1 MPATLRSRSLL
12 ASVVLAS
19 LHGVSPALAQT
30 PPAAKP
36 TEPAATAQTAESIV
50 VQGQFLGAG
59 AQSAMKLD
67 IPVRDTPFTVESY
80 TGSFMKAIET
90 ATVADLYNYMNGVKK
105 SGNTGYDLSMRG
117 FKTSGTDK
125 NAIMVDG
132 LPGLT
137 GRFGSP
143 STIGVDHIE
152 VVKGPMSL
160 LYGQIQPGGFVN
172 IITKKPMATQLAT
185 IDIKGSTYTGHG
197 VNFGDRNGLN
207 LAGDITGPINTD
219 SSLMYRLVGEGTD
232 RKGFR
237 YRTYE
242 RGDYIAPSITWN
254 LSDVTFLT
262 AQVEHRD
269 VKTSFDIGLAAFNR
283 DIRNV
288 AGITTRYQ
296 EPDDF
301 RKEKG
306 NTLSVSF
313 VHGINDDWN
322 WNNGLRLVKN
332 NSSQEEFSTIGFRN
346 ATTATR
352 RARILDIERTY
363 KFFDTNLVG
372 GFDTGGVKHKLIV
385 GANGGQDTDDENRK
399 KFFNSG
405 PCPGPTCLDIDL
417 YNPVYGRVP
426 DIHSLP
432 DFLPGQA
439 NLLTDQYFDAKA
451 YGLYASDL
459 IALADQWKL
468 ALGVRK
474 AHERQV
480 IYDKRI
486 VATPTTIKTTSKNA
500 LPTAGL
506 LFQPDKHWS
515 LYASYASSYVPA
527 PANSQD
533 VDGNNAFLPTEG
545 RLYET
550 GAKVERLLDGKLNA
564 TVSVYKIDRKNA
576 LQDFAC
582 TRGTCQSQVG
592 AEQSK
597 GVEFEGVLR
606 PLKPWQIVLNYAYTN
621 ATIKSA
627 FDPIQVGA
635 RLTNV
640 AKNSA
645 NLWSRYDIPGGA
657 LKGLGVGLG
666 VIYTGERTGT
676 LPTTAGTATS
686 TTGPTVLILP
696 AYTVVDLAFYYVW
709 DRYALNL
716 KMGNLFDKTYYE
728 SAGQTGTVQVA
739 PGAPR
744 SVTLSVRVNF

>member
-1 MPATLRSRSLL
+1 MRVTVKGNKTLVAT
-12 ASVVLAS
+12 VILAS
-19 LHGVSPALAQT
+19 LQAAAPALAQT
-30 PPAAKP
+30 PAAAK
-36 TEPAATAQTAESIV
+36 AAAPETTESIV

-172 IITKKPMATQLAT
+172 IITKKPMATQFAT
-185 IDIKGSTYTGHG
+185 IDIKGATYAGHG
-197 VNFGDRNGLN
+197 IGFGDRNGLN
-207 LAGDITGPINTD
+207 LAADVTGPLDTD
-219 SSLMYRLVGEGTD
+219 GSLLYRVVGEATD
-232 RKGFR
+232 RDGFR
-237 YRTYE
+237 YKTYE
-242 RGDYIAPSITWN
+242 RGTYFAPGATWN
-254 LSDVTFLT
+254 VTDTTYLT
-262 AQVEHRD
+262 VQAEHRE

-283 DIRNV
+283 DIGRV
-288 AGITTRYQ
+288 ADITTRYQ

-301 RKEKG
+301 RKERG
-306 NTLSVSF
+306 DTVSVAF
-313 VHGINDDWN
+313 VHLINNDWN

-363 KFFDTNLVG
+363 RFFDTNVTG
-372 GFDTGGVKHKLIV
+372 DFATGGLRHKLIV

-405 PCPGPTCLDIDL
+405 TCPGPACLDIDL

-432 DFLPGQA
+432 DFQTGQA
-439 NLLTDQYFDAKA
+439 NLLTDMYFDSKA

-459 IALADQWKL
+459 VTLSEQWKL
-468 ALGVRK
+468 SLGLRK
-474 AHERQV
+474 AHEKQV

-486 VATPTTIKTTSKNA
+486 VATPTTTKIMDKNA
-500 LPTAGL
+500 LPMGGL
-506 LFQPDKHWS
+506 LFQPDGHWT
-515 LYASYASSYVPA
+515 LYASYATSYVPP

-533 VDGNNAFLPTEG
+533 ENGSNNFLPTEG
-545 RLYET
+545 KLYET
-550 GAKVERLLDGKLNA
+550 GVKVQRLLDGKLNA
-564 TVSVYKIDRKNA
+564 TVSLYKIDRKNA

-597 GVEFEGVLR
+597 GVEVEGDYR
-606 PLKPWQIVLNYAYTN
+606 PLKSWQVVFNYAYTD
-621 ATIKSA
+621 ATIKA
-627 FDPIQVGA
+627 AVDPIQVGA

-645 NLWSRYDIPGGA
+645 NLWSRYDIPSGP
-657 LKGLGVGLG
+657 LKGLGAGVGL
-666 VIYTGERTGT
+666 VYTGERTGT

-686 TTGPTVLILP
+686 TTGPNVLILP
-696 AYTVVDLAFYYVW
+696 SYTVVDFALYYLW
-709 DRYALNL
+709 DRYAFNL
-716 KMGNLFDKTYYE
+716 KVGNLFDRTFYE

-744 SVTLSVRVNF
+744 SVTLSMRVNF